1 MDPVAPALVLE
12 PPDAPKGQVAVAVRY
27 GVSLRTIKR
36 WVAVGREHKD
46 PPPLDSATS
55 MQEWARRMVARRA
68 AGFSREVP
76 EEIELVAE
84 RESRAVVPPAA
95 AADAEVIAG
104 EPAGSGSVPGPALQQ
119 QHDIDLD
126 TWDPEAV
133 SYDHVI
139 SAAKLNFAV
148 QQSLL
153 RKAYESKDKDQV
165 RTALVS
171 FREAMNQL
179 REVERDRQKIML
191 NRGELL
197 RRDEVRKALNA
208 VHAVIP
214 GTFRSR
220 LKAAFP
226 SISTLTE
233 SRYNW
238 EEWVDATVDEICRH
252 MVESKFAMPA

>member
-1 MDPVAPALVLE
+1 MDSVAPALVLE

-46 PPPLDSATS
+46 PPPLDSATA

-68 AGFSREVP
+68 AGFSRDVP
-76 EEIELVAE
+76 EEIDLVAE
-84 RESRAVVPPAA
+84 REAKLSDPPPAA
-95 AADAEVIAG
+95 VNAEVVEGNAV
-104 EPAGSGSVPGPALQQ
+104 GSGSMPGPPQQ
-119 QHDIDLD
+119 AHGIDLD

-133 SYDHVI
+133 NYDHVI

-153 RKAYESKDKDQV
+153 RQAYESQDRDQV

-197 RRDEVRKALNA
+197 RRDEVRKSLNA
-208 VHAVIP
+208 IHSGIP

>member
-1 MDPVAPALVLE
+1 MDLVAPTLVLE

-27 GVSLRTIKR
+27 GVSLRTVKR
-36 WVAVGREHKD
+36 WVAVGRAHKD

-68 AGFSREVP
+68 SGFSRDVP
-76 EEIELVAE
+76 EEIDLLAE
-84 RESRAVVPPAA
+84 REARPSDPPPAA
-95 AADAEVIAG
+95 VDAELVGGDAV
-104 EPAGSGSVPGPALQQ
+104 GSAALPGPSQQ
-119 QHDIDLD
+119 PHGINLD

-153 RKAYESKDKDQV
+153 RKAYESQDKDQV

-226 SISTLTE
+226 SISTLTA

-252 MVESKFAMPA
+252 MVDSRFALPA

>member
-1 MDPVAPALVLE
+1 MASVVPSLVLE

-27 GVSLRTIKR
+27 GVSPRTVKR

-46 PPPLDSATS
+46 SPPLDSALA
-55 MQEWARRMVARRA
+55 MQEWARRMVSRRA
-68 AGFSREVP
+68 AGFSRDVP
-76 EEIELVAE
+76 EEINLLAE
-84 RESRAVVPPAA
+84 REARPSDPPAA
-95 AADAEVIAG
+95 TKDEEQVEENLAG
-104 EPAGSGSVPGPALQQ
+104 NGSISGPPQQ
-119 QHDIDLD
+119 AHGIDLD

-133 SYDHVI
+133 NYDHVI

-153 RKAYESKDKDQV
+153 RQAYESQDRDQV

-197 RRDEVRKALNA
+197 RRDEVRKSLNA
-208 VHAVIP
+208 MHSVIP

-233 SRYNW
+233 SRYHW

-252 MVESKFAMPA
+252 MVETKFALPA

>member
-1 MDPVAPALVLE
+1 MAPVVPSLVLE

-27 GVSLRTIKR
+27 GVSPRTVKR
-36 WVAVGREHKD
+36 WVAAGREHKD
-46 PPPLDSATS
+46 PPPLDSAQA
-55 MQEWARRMVARRA
+55 MQEWARRMVSRRA
-68 AGFSREVP
+68 AGFARGVP
-76 EEIELVAE
+76 EEIDQLAE
-84 RESRAVVPPAA
+84 KESRLSDPPPAA
-95 AADAEVIAG
+95 VNAELVEENSAG
-104 EPAGSGSVPGPALQQ
+104 NGSMPGPPPQA
-119 QHDIDLD
+119 HGIDLD

-133 SYDHVI
+133 NYDHVI

-153 RKAYESKDKDQV
+153 RQAYESQDRDQV

-197 RRDEVRKALNA
+197 RRDEVRKSLNA
-208 VHAVIP
+208 MHSVIP

-233 SRYNW
+233 SRYHW
-238 EEWVDATVDEICRH
+238 EEFVDATVDEICRH

>member
-1 MDPVAPALVLE
+1 MASVVPSLVLE

-27 GVSLRTIKR
+27 GVSPRTVKR

-46 PPPLDSATS
+46 PPPLDSLAA
-55 MQEWARRMVARRA
+55 MQEWARRMVSRRA
-68 AGFSREVP
+68 AGFSRGVP
-76 EEIELVAE
+76 EEIDLLAE
-84 RESRAVVPPAA
+84 REARPSDPPPATVN
-95 AADAEVIAG
+95 AELVEGNAV
-104 EPAGSGSVPGPALQQ
+104 GSASMPGPPQQ
-119 QHDIDLD
+119 AHGIDLD

-133 SYDHVI
+133 NYDHVI

-153 RKAYESKDKDQV
+153 RQAYESKDRDQV

-197 RRDEVRKALNA
+197 RRDEVRKSLNA
-208 VHAVIP
+208 MHSVIP

-233 SRYNW
+233 SRYHW

-252 MVESKFAMPA
+252 MVETKFALPA

>member
-1 MDPVAPALVLE
+1 MDLVAPALVLE

-27 GVSLRTIKR
+27 GVSLRTVKR

-46 PPPLDSATS
+46 PPPLDSAQA
-55 MQEWARRMVARRA
+55 MQEWARRMVSRRA

-84 RESRAVVPPAA
+84 RESRAAAQPAA
-95 AADAEVIAG
+95 AADAALIA
-104 EPAGSGSVPGPALQQ
+104 EDAGGIGSVPGPSQQ
-119 QHDIDLD
+119 PHGIDLD

-153 RKAYESKDKDQV
+153 RKAYESQDKDQV

-226 SISTLTE
+226 SISTLTS

-238 EEWVDATVDEICRH
+238 EEWVDATVDEICRN
-252 MVESKFAMPA
+252 MVETRFALPA

>member
-1 MDPVAPALVLE
+1 MDSVAPALVLE

-46 PPPLDSATS
+46 SPPLDSATA

-68 AGFSREVP
+68 AGFSRDVP
-76 EEIELVAE
+76 EEIDLLAE
-84 RESRAVVPPAA
+84 REARLSAPPPPAVNA
-95 AADAEVIAG
+95 AVLEGTAV
-104 EPAGSGSVPGPALQQ
+104 GSGSMPGPLQQ
-119 QHDIDLD
+119 QHGIDLD

-133 SYDHVI
+133 NYDHVI

-153 RKAYESKDKDQV
+153 RQAYESQDKDQV

-226 SISTLTE
+226 SVSTLTE